1 MTVRNLAQYANAYNN
16 GGVMHSPFYKSS
28 VPAVGAGLWADL
40 SVGAGT
46 PKFNAYVGGQ
56 LEATPLNGTGNN
68 GLYLGSYIGKK
79 YIHRLTANCN
89 TANSTPYYLS
99 LCDYLMF
106 YPLVDLDS
114 LDLQEMDN
122 TATLSRNVDGQGVQV
137 MIVLSSPMAAAGNCT
152 VNYINQNGVEKS
164 VTFTLLLSS
173 VLGAI
178 ISTGSTQSTLNTA
191 ITPFMPLAAGDT
203 GVRSITSVQMT
214 SSSGGFATFVL
225 VKPLIQLQLQEL
237 SVPNE
242 VEPVRQMAKMK
253 EVESGAC
260 LNFMGL
266 QGGSG
271 TVTALQGILETVN
284 IGE

>member
-1 MTVRNLAQYANAYNN
+1 
-16 GGVMHSPFYKSS
+16 MHSPFYKSS
-28 VPAVGAGLWADL
+28 VPVVGAGLWADL
-40 SVGAGT
+40 SMGAGT

-56 LEATPLNGTGNN
+56 LEATPLSGVGNTGI
-68 GLYLGSYIGKK
+68 YLGPYSGKK
-79 YIHRLTANCN
+79 YIHRLNANCN
-89 TANSTPYYLS
+89 SANSAPYFLQ

-122 TATLSRNVDGQGVQV
+122 TQSLTRSTDGAGVQV

-152 VNYINQNGVEKS
+152 VNYINQNGDTKS

-178 ISTGSTQSTLNTA
+178 ISTASTQSKSNTA
-191 ITPFMPLAAGDT
+191 MTPFMPLAAGDT
-203 GVRSITSVQMT
+203 GVRRITSVQMV
-214 SSSGGFATFVL
+214 SSAGGFATFVL
-225 VKPLIQLQLQEL
+225 VKPLVRLQLQEI

-242 VEPVRQMAKMK
+242 VEPVRQMAQMK
-253 EVESGAC
+253 EIESGAC
-260 LNFMGL
+260 LNFIGL

-271 TVTALQGILETVN
+271 NVTALQGILETVN